1 MRRQFTRRIMIVFVA
16 LLALGLCFD
25 EASAQRRRTRRSR
38 RATNPVATQTV
49 TPAPSTQATEPQIIS
64 TADQQASEQGGVSDI
79 NGQVPVSP
87 RRTTSRKRAAVT
99 EPEDDA
105 DSVRRTVNELSTQV
119 TKLTDKLSQME
130 QQQRTLVDM
139 ERLSRAEVR
148 AEALRTQLRDVQ
160 EKEGMLQARL
170 EQIDYNLKPENID
183 RSVSTFGSTR
193 PEEAREV
200 RRSMLES
207 DKTRTR
213 AQLELY
219 ATSRQRLE
227 TAIINADLEVD
238 KLRRRIEEADET
250 QQKPP
255 ATENNIQTI
264 DGIEEGTTPTTTTPP
279 TSAPATNSST
289 PPL

>member
-38 RATNPVATQTV
+38 RITNPVATQTV
-49 TPAPSTQATEPQIIS
+49 TPAPAPSTPATEPQIIS
-64 TADQQASEQGGVSDI
+64 TADEQANEQGNTPEIS
-79 NGQVPVSP
+79 GQVQPSQ
-87 RRTTSRKRAAVT
+87 RRATSRRRAVPAT
-99 EPEDDA
+99 EPEDEA

-170 EQIDYNLKPENID
+170 EQIEYNLKPENIE
-183 RSVSTFGSTR
+183 RSVSAYGSTR

-207 DKTRTR
+207 DKVRTR
-213 AQLELY
+213 SQLDLY

-238 KLRRRIEEADET
+238 KLRRRIEEADES
-250 QQKPP
+250 QQK
-255 ATENNIQTI
+255 TVT
-264 DGIEEGTTPTTTTPP
+264 
-279 TSAPATNSST
+279 TNSTDTSDVTPENAPPKETPLPEPPST
-289 PPL
+289 PPR